1 MGVIAYTDS
10 MVDSPAGLVRRLTVT
25 ERLDAYERLMRLH
38 QPIGWLLLLWPALW
52 SLWLARRAVP
62 EPDVLLIFLLGVI
75 LMRSAGCVINDCA
88 DRRFDPHVE
97 RTRDRPLA
105 AGIVTLREAIGL
117 AVALLLVAFALVL
130 QLNWLTVMFAC
141 AALAITVIYPFLKR
155 FFVFPQAWLGV
166 AFSFSIP
173 MAYAAQLGYIPFAG
187 WALMGAT
194 FFWIIA
200 YDTEYAMVDRDDDLK
215 LGLKSSAILL
225 GPFDVAGV
233 MIAHAVFL
241 AILTAIGRWQRLDA
255 FYFAGLAVAGGL
267 MLYQYWLIRGRDRSR
282 CFRAFRNNN
291 WVGLAVFAGLALDLH
306 FRSGLPS

>member
-1 MGVIAYTDS
+1 MARL
-10 MVDSPAGLVRRLTVT
+10 PAGDVRPLTFA

-38 QPIGWLLLLWPALW
+38 QPIGALLLLWPALW

-62 EPDVLLIFLLGVI
+62 EVEVLVIFLLGVV
-75 LMRSAGCVINDCA
+75 LTRSAGCVINDLA
-88 DRRFDPHVE
+88 DRKFDPHVE

-105 AGIVTLREAIGL
+105 AGIVSVREAL
-117 AVALLLVAFALVL
+117 ALAAALLLIAFVLVL
-130 QLNWLTVMFAC
+130 QLNWLTVQLSF

-173 MAYAAQLGYIPFAG
+173 MAFAAQLGYIAAAG
-187 WALMGAT
+187 WVLMGAT

-225 GPFDVAGV
+225 GRFDVAGV
-233 MIAHAVFL
+233 MVAQTLFL
-241 AILTAIGRWQRLDA
+241 AIMMEIGRWQRLGSL
-255 FYFAGLAVAGGL
+255 YFMGLAAGAVL
-267 MLYQYWLIRGRDRSR
+267 VLYQYWLIRGRDRNR

-291 WVGLAVFAGLALDLH
+291 WVGLAVFAGLALDLQ
-306 FRSGLPS
+306 FNSGLLR

>member
-1 MGVIAYTDS
+1 MA
-10 MVDSPAGLVRRLTVT
+10 DSPAGLTRRLTFT

-38 QPIGWLLLLWPALW
+38 QPIGALLLLWPALW
-52 SLWLARRAVP
+52 SLWLARRAAP

-75 LMRSAGCVINDCA
+75 LTRSAGCVINDCA

-105 AGIVTLREAIGL
+105 TGIVTLREAL
-117 AVALLLVAFALVL
+117 ALAAALLLVAFVLVL
-130 QLNWLTVMFAC
+130 QLNWLTVMLAF

-173 MAYAAQLGYIPFAG
+173 MAYAAQLGYIPLAG

-215 LGLKSSAILL
+215 LGLKSSAIVL
-225 GPFDVAGV
+225 GRFDVAGV
-233 MIAHAVFL
+233 MLAHAVFL

-255 FYFAGLAVAGGL
+255 FYFSGLAVAGGL
-267 MLYQYWLIRGRDRSR
+267 ILYQYWLIRGRDRER

-291 WVGLAVFAGLALDLH
+291 GVGLAVFAGLALDLH
-306 FRSGLPS
+306 FRSGLLS

>member
-1 MGVIAYTDS
+1 MAR
-10 MVDSPAGLVRRLTVT
+10 SPADLARPLTFT
-25 ERLDAYERLMRLH
+25 ERLDAYERLMRLD
-38 QPIGWLLLLWPALW
+38 QPIGALLLLWPALW
-52 SLWLARRAVP
+52 SLWLARRAAPQP
-62 EPDVLLIFLLGVI
+62 EVLAIFLLGVI

-97 RTRDRPLA
+97 RTRNRPLA
-105 AGIVTLREAIGL
+105 TGIVSVREAL
-117 AVALLLVAFALVL
+117 ALAAALSLVAFVLVL
-130 QLNWLTVMFAC
+130 QLNGLTVMLSF
-141 AALAITVIYPFLKR
+141 AALAITVIYPFFKR
-155 FFVFPQAWLGV
+155 FFLFPQAWLGV

-173 MAYAAQLGYIPFAG
+173 MAYAAQLAYIPLAG

-225 GPFDVAGV
+225 GRFDVAGV
-233 MIAHAVFL
+233 MVSHALFL
-241 AILTAIGRWQRLDA
+241 TILTVIGRWQRLESW
-255 FYFAGLAVAGGL
+255 FFAGLAVAAGL
-267 MLYQYWLIRGRDRSR
+267 VLYQYWLIRGRDRIR

-306 FRSGLPS
+306 FQSGLLR

>member
-1 MGVIAYTDS
+1 MAE
-10 MVDSPAGLVRRLTVT
+10 SPAGLSRRLTLS

-62 EPDVLLIFLLGVI
+62 EPDVLLIFLVGVI

-105 AGIVTLREAIGL
+105 SGIVTLNEAIVL
-117 AVALLLVAFALVL
+117 AVALLVVAFVLVL
-130 QLNWLTVMFAC
+130 QLNLLTVLLAFA
-141 AALAITVIYPFLKR
+141 AVAIAVIYPFLKR

-173 MAYAAQLGYIPFAG
+173 MAYAAQLGYIPLAG
-187 WALMGAT
+187 WTLMGST

-200 YDTEYAMVDRDDDLK
+200 YDTEYAMVDRDDDMK

-225 GPFDVAGV
+225 GRFDVAGV
-233 MIAHAVFL
+233 MIAHALFL
-241 AILTAIGRWQRLDA
+241 GGMTAIGRWQRLDA
-255 FYFAGLAVAGGL
+255 FYFAGLAVAAGL
-267 MLYQYWLIRGRDRSR
+267 ALYQYWLIRGRDRDR

-306 FRSGLPS
+306 FRSGLVH

>member
-1 MGVIAYTDS
+1 MA
-10 MVDSPAGLVRRLTVT
+10 DSPAGLSRRPTLS

-105 AGIVTLREAIGL
+105 AGVVTLREALTL
-117 AVALLLVAFALVL
+117 AGALLLVAFVLVL
-130 QLNWLTVMFAC
+130 QLNWLTVMLAFA
-141 AALAITVIYPFLKR
+141 AVAITVIYPFLKR

-173 MAYAAQLGYIPFAG
+173 MAYAAQLGYIPLAG
-187 WALMGAT
+187 WTLMGAT

-225 GPFDVAGV
+225 GRFDVAGV
-233 MIAHAVFL
+233 MVAHALFL

-255 FYFAGLAVAGGL
+255 FYFAGLAVAAAL
-267 MLYQYWLIRGRDRSR
+267 ILHQYWLIRGRDRGR

-306 FRSGLPS
+306 FRSGMPS

>member
-1 MGVIAYTDS
+1 MT
-10 MVDSPAGLVRRLTVT
+10 LKQ
-25 ERLDAYERLMRLH
+25 RLDAYERLMRLD
-38 QPIGWLLLLWPALW
+38 QPIGAALLLWPALW

-62 EPDVLLIFLLGVI
+62 EPEVLVIFLLGVV
-75 LMRSAGCVINDCA
+75 LTRSAGCVINDYA
-88 DRRFDPHVE
+88 DRKFDPHVQ

-105 AGIVTLREAIGL
+105 AGIVSPREALAL
-117 AVALLLVAFALVL
+117 AVALLLAAFVLVL
-130 QLNWLTVMFAC
+130 QLNWLTVKLSF

-173 MAYAAQLGYIPFAG
+173 MACAAQLGFIPAAG

-194 FFWIIA
+194 FFWIVA

-225 GPFDVAGV
+225 GRFDVAGV
-233 MIAHAVFL
+233 MVAQAVFL
-241 AILTAIGRWQRLDA
+241 AIITAIGPWQRLGSL
-255 FYFAGLAVAGGL
+255 YLMGLAVAAGL
-267 MLYQYWLIRGRDRSR
+267 VLYQYWLIRGRDRNR

-291 WVGLAVFAGLALDLH
+291 WVGFAVFVGLALDLH
-306 FRSGLPS
+306 FESNMFR

>member
-1 MGVIAYTDS
+1 MA
-10 MVDSPAGLVRRLTVT
+10 DSPAGLTRRLTFT

-38 QPIGWLLLLWPALW
+38 QPIGALLLLWPALW
-52 SLWLARRAVP
+52 SLWLARRAAP

-75 LMRSAGCVINDCA
+75 LTRSAGCVINDCA

-105 AGIVTLREAIGL
+105 TGIVTLREAL
-117 AVALLLVAFALVL
+117 ALAAALLLVAFVLVL
-130 QLNWLTVMFAC
+130 QLNWLTVMLAF

-173 MAYAAQLGYIPFAG
+173 MAYAAQLGYIPLAG

-215 LGLKSSAILL
+215 LGLKSSAIVL
-225 GPFDVAGV
+225 GRFDVAGV
-233 MIAHAVFL
+233 MLAHAVFL

-267 MLYQYWLIRGRDRSR
+267 ILYQYWLIRGRDRER

-291 WVGLAVFAGLALDLH
+291 GVGLAVFAGLALDLH
-306 FRSGLPS
+306 FRSGLLS

>member
-1 MGVIAYTDS
+1 MTFAQ
-10 MVDSPAGLVRRLTVT
+10 
-25 ERLDAYERLMRLH
+25 RLDGYERLMRLD
-38 QPIGWLLLLWPALW
+38 QPIGALLLLWPALW
-52 SLWLARRAVP
+52 SLWLARRAAPQP
-62 EPDVLLIFLLGVI
+62 EVLAIFLLGVI

-97 RTRDRPLA
+97 RTRNRPLA
-105 AGIVTLREAIGL
+105 AGIVSVREAL
-117 AVALLLVAFALVL
+117 ALAAALSLVAFVLVL
-130 QLNWLTVMFAC
+130 QLNGLTVMLSF
-141 AALAITVIYPFLKR
+141 AALAITVIYPFFKR
-155 FFVFPQAWLGV
+155 FFLFPQAWLGV

-173 MAYAAQLGYIPFAG
+173 MAYAAQLAYIPLAG

-225 GPFDVAGV
+225 GRFDVAGV
-233 MIAHAVFL
+233 MVSHALFL
-241 AILTAIGRWQRLDA
+241 AILTVIGRWQRLESW
-255 FYFAGLAVAGGL
+255 FFAGLAVAAGL
-267 MLYQYWLIRGRDRSR
+267 VLYQYWLIRGRDRIR

-306 FRSGLPS
+306 FQSGLLR

>member
-1 MGVIAYTDS
+1 MA
-10 MVDSPAGLVRRLTVT
+10 DSPTGFARPLTFT
-25 ERLDAYERLMRLH
+25 ERLDAYERLMRLD

-62 EPDVLLIFLLGVI
+62 EPDVLVIFLLGVV

-88 DRRFDPHVE
+88 DRRFDPYVE

-105 AGIVTLREAIGL
+105 AGIVSLREALLL
-117 AVALLLVAFALVL
+117 AASLLLVAFVLVL
-130 QLNWLTVMFAC
+130 QLNWLTVKLSFA
-141 AALAITVIYPFLKR
+141 AFAITVIYPFLKR
-155 FFVFPQAWLGV
+155 FFVMPQAWLGV

-173 MAYAAQLGYIPFAG
+173 MAYAAQLGYIPLAG

-194 FFWIIA
+194 FFWIVA

-215 LGLKSSAILL
+215 LGLKSSAILF
-225 GPFDVAGV
+225 GRFDVAAV
-233 MIAHAVFL
+233 MIAQALFL
-241 AILTAIGRWQRLDA
+241 AMLTAIGRWQRLDS
-255 FYFAGLAVAGGL
+255 FFFAGLAVAAAL
-267 MLYQYWLIRGRDRSR
+267 VLYQYWLIRSRDRSR

-306 FRSGLPS
+306 FRSGVFR

>member
-1 MGVIAYTDS
+1 MAR
-10 MVDSPAGLVRRLTVT
+10 SPAELVRPLTFT
-25 ERLDAYERLMRLH
+25 ERLNAYERLMRLD
-38 QPIGWLLLLWPALW
+38 QPIGALLLLWPALW

-62 EPDVLLIFLLGVI
+62 ELDVLVIFLLGVV

-88 DRRFDPHVE
+88 DRRFDPYVE

-105 AGIVTLREAIGL
+105 AGIVSLREAL
-117 AVALLLVAFALVL
+117 ALAAALLLAAFVLVL
-130 QLNWLTVMFAC
+130 QLNWLTVMLSF

-173 MAYAAQLGYIPFAG
+173 MAYAAQLGLIPHIA
-187 WALMGAT
+187 WSLMGAT

-215 LGLKSSAILL
+215 LGLKSSAIVL
-225 GPFDVAGV
+225 GRFDVAGV
-233 MIAHAVFL
+233 MIAHALFL
-241 AILTAIGRWQRLDA
+241 ASLTAIGRWQRLDA
-255 FYFAGLAVAGGL
+255 FYFVGLAVAAGL
-267 MLYQYWLIRGRDRSR
+267 ILYQYWLIRGRDRNR

-306 FRSGLPS
+306 LRSGVFH